1 MNLPSLHRL
10 SLRAAS
16 TGRIDEPPIG
26 DDFDALEVV
35 LRRELQKPVDQRAEK
50 NPDDTIYIRLL
61 ASVPVWRAYA
71 ALVAASKAVPGDD
84 TLGYDARVAAQ
95 DAAIATAQAQFDAA
109 VSAADGNGATPEDVQ
124 EFLVDLLTWHGALFE
139 QELPVQRL
147 FETSSTWFEA
157 AKNGG
162 FPPPVR
168 VWPQGPG
175 LPALPPRP
183 RPYTHPNVRDAW
195 NYWWRNRG
203 VELLQDF
210 AVAYPEGWLVEPE
223 RRHEVLYELMRNE
236 IREVGVRSFQ
246 DVSRLVAEMGQA
258 LDHWLEYR
266 PSASNPMHL
275 QLFLNRAYESLHA
288 AITDGLRYG
297 VDFRV
302 AVNFAR
308 ARDPAW
314 RGPIFNWLME
324 GGLERVDRGFFETGL
339 QGLSALPLYRPL
351 AVMRRSAEE
360 LVERVR
366 NGVALDDGFD
376 HGRDPEYQRR
386 EVGDDDGDDS
396 DDDDV
401 IEDPELLAVL
411 ERLQNPPP
419 PGGAP

>member
-10 SLRAAS
+10 SLRAAP
-16 TGRIDEPPIG
+16 TGRIGEPPVG
-26 DDFDALEVV
+26 DDFDALEAV
-35 LRRELQKPVDQRAEK
+35 LRRELQKPVDERAEN
-50 NPDDTIYIRLL
+50 NPDDTIYTRLL

-71 ALVAASKAVPGDD
+71 ALVAASTAVPGDD
-84 TLGYDARVAAQ
+84 TLDYDARVAAQ

-109 VSAADGNGATPEDVQ
+109 VSAAGGNGATPEDVQ

-139 QELPVQRL
+139 QELPMQRL
-147 FETSSTWFEA
+147 FEASSTWFEA
-157 AKNGG
+157 AERGG

-195 NYWWRNRG
+195 SYWWNTRG
-203 VELLQDF
+203 VELLRDF
-210 AVAYPEGWLVEPE
+210 AAAYPGGWLLEPE
-223 RRHEVLYELMRNE
+223 RRHEVLSELMRNE
-236 IREVGVRSFQ
+236 IREHGLRYFQ

-275 QLFLNRAYESLHA
+275 NAFLNRAYESLHA
-288 AITDGLRYG
+288 AITHGLRYG

-314 RGPIFNWLME
+314 RGPIFNWLMA
-324 GGLERVDRGFFETGL
+324 GGLELVEDGFFETGL
-339 QGLSALPLYRPL
+339 HNGHGPLATRPL

-360 LVERVR
+360 LAERVR

-376 HGRDPEYQRR
+376 HGRDLEYQIR
-386 EVGDDDGDDS
+386 EVGDDDDDYS
-396 DDDDV
+396 DDD
-401 IEDPELLAVL
+401 EGS
-411 ERLQNPPP
+411 R
-419 PGGAP
+419 